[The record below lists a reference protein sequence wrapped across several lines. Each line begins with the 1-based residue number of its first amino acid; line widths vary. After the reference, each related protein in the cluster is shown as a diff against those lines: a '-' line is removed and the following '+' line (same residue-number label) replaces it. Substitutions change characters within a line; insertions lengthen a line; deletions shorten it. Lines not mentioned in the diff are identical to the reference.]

1 LKTSTNLRWGILK
14 VCMIAIAIAFIYF
27 LFFSHSGYKLT
38 HTNID
43 ELAVY
48 LRSYG
53 SYALMFGIFAILL
66 QTFIPFS
73 PFFLIAAA
81 NVLVFGFTRGLI
93 INYIAACIGAF
104 LAFLFARYLGH
115 AWVERKMARYP
126 KMREFN
132 KRMETEGFYY
142 VLLGRLISFFP
153 SSIVNYGGG
162 ISKIKL
168 RDFVLATLIG
178 KFPIIF
184 IECVIAHDLQHWK
197 HYRGRVLLL
206 LCIFILLIIIG
217 NWIRKRSSRRQNSE
231 RS

>member
-1 LKTSTNLRWGILK
+1 LKTSANLSWAILK
-14 VCMIAIAIAFIYF
+14 VCMVTIVVAFIYF
-27 LFFSHSGYKLT
+27 LFYSHSGHKLT

-53 SYALMFGIFAILL
+53 SYALMFGILAILL

-81 NVLVFGFTRGLI
+81 NVLVFGFTRGFI
-93 INYIAACIGAF
+93 INYFAACLGAF

-115 AWVERKMARYP
+115 AWVEGKMARFP

-153 SSIVNYGGG
+153 SSIINYGAG

-184 IECVIAHDLQHWK
+184 MECIIAHDLQHWK
-197 HYRGRVLLL
+197 HYRGRALILLSL
-206 LCIFILLIIIG
+206 FILLMIIG
-217 NWIRKRSSRRQNSE
+217 NWMRKRSSRRQKSE

>member
-1 LKTSTNLRWGILK
+1 LKTSADIRWGILK
-14 VCMIAIAIAFIYF
+14 VCMVAIVVAFIYF

-38 HTNID
+38 HTNIN

-53 SYALMFGIFAILL
+53 SYAIMFGIFAILL

-81 NVLVFGFTRGLI
+81 NVLVLGFTRGLI
-93 INYIAACIGAF
+93 INYISACLGAF

-115 AWVERKMARYP
+115 AWVERKMARFP
-126 KMREFN
+126 KLREFN
-132 KRMETEGFYY
+132 KKMETEGFFY

-153 SSIVNYGGG
+153 SSIINYGGG

-184 IECVIAHDLQHWK
+184 LECIIAHDLQHWK
-197 HYRGRVLLL
+197 LYRGRVLLL
-206 LCIFILLIIIG
+206 LSFFIFIIMIG
-217 NWIRKRSSRRQNSE
+217 YWMKNRNSRRQSSE